1 MFKNKQKH
9 FLISVLLM
17 ILFLAASGTAFSADL
32 NETSEVPEV
41 SVCKDNLENSQN
53 DVVGSSEITLNG
65 GKFSDIQKAI
75 DNVGDGGTIHLN
87 GYYSAQN
94 NDSVIYVNKNI
105 RIAGGLDTVLDG
117 KNISCIFSIQKTGS
131 NCQIS
136 NLKFVNGMDV
146 HGGAMIILGKNVVVE
161 NSVFENN
168 YANHSGGAIY
178 VLSIFN
184 DSGRYPEEGENL
196 IIKNCNFTNNFAQV
210 AAGAIGVYGNNT
222 QVIGC
227 NFVSNKVKPA
237 TNHKSYGGAIQIGRD
252 EYNLCSYV
260 VNCNFMGNEAIA
272 HDLNNSHGG
281 AGCVR
286 AGITYQNCKFIN
298 NSADQGGALTYHA
311 SGIIE
316 DCVFINNSAKLYGGA
331 LSTGYMDMDMDL
343 KVINC
348 NFEQNNA
355 PYGGAVQLKGKNI
368 EIQNSVF
375 NKNTAAVNG
384 GAINIVA
391 KTVAIGDTEF
401 NKNTAHVNGG
411 AIYINGNK
419 TVIEDSSF
427 MANEAI
433 PDVEKLDDGLG
444 GAIYIN
450 SSSATINK
458 NIFNNN
464 VARNGS
470 AIYYDKSGL
479 NCIISDNAMAENQA
493 WVYALPVYA
502 KSIYYGEDC
511 EVSATLFGGN
521 NIAKYNDLF
530 VSNAIYNNAKQDKIK
545 VNGETPILGAVD
557 NGKLYQDS
565 REYNMDILLT
575 VTHEDGSVAFNKTL
589 KSDFKG
595 QVSNILKNL
604 KPGRY
609 KISATHFEDT
619 YYKYIANVTYF
630 SVFPKADLQLNKSSN
645 LIDANYGD
653 IVIWTLKITNNGPN
667 VGTGIRLKD
676 LISDGLI
683 ILSCDDEN
691 YDKKT
696 GILNIDSLNIGESKI
711 INIKTLVNKTGTF
724 INEASVSGN
733 EYDWD
738 LKNNNDSAGINV
750 NPSADLAVEIL
761 VNDTNP
767 KFNSLVKWTL
777 RVNNNGPDE
786 ATGVVVVCDLL
797 SKDLI
802 YLSSTGNYDVKSGLW
817 NIGTLEMGKSVSIDI
832 VTLVNKTGKI
842 TNDANVSGREYDWN
856 LSNNYDNK
864 SIDVDVCA
872 DLAIEKLVND
882 TAPKFNSLVEWTL
895 RVTNNG
901 PDTATGVVVCDIL
914 PEGLISID
922 KSFNGTWN
930 VGKLLNN
937 QTKELTIIC
946 LVNKTGKL
954 VNIADIAGNEYD
966 CNLTNNIINK
976 SIEVASSADL
986 FVKKY
991 VNNTAP
997 DFGEIIKWSV
1007 VVSNNGPDI
1016 ATNVQVNDLLDDGL
1030 IFVKSSSTKGSYDA
1044 KSGIWAVDSL
1054 APETDETLNIYCKVN
1069 KIGKILNFVSVNS
1082 TQYDWNESNNH
1093 DNESVNAVK
1102 IADLSVIKLINNSNP
1117 NYNDLIKWT
1126 IIVSNNGPNMA
1137 TGVIVN
1143 DLLPKSVEYI
1153 SSYLSKGFYNPVNGI
1168 WDVGNLNA
1176 GEKLQLNIV
1185 SKIVKTGDITNVVNV
1200 KGNEKDSNLTNNHF
1214 EKSVHVKAA
1223 ADLSIEKSVSKQEV
1237 NINDLIEY
1245 VIEIINNG
1253 PDSAENI
1260 KVSELLNPNLKVI
1273 SFESTKGN
1281 FNNTNN
1287 VLTIDSLVDG
1297 EKVRLT
1303 INAAANVC
1311 GNFENKVAV
1320 SSDTFDYDKSNN
1332 HDGASVFVSEN
1343 TTEKIENPV
1352 NDTYLLVLAKNS
1364 LQKSMISKLEN
1375 LTHLQSLTS
1384 IELPKTGLPIVLLLL
1399 VSMISIGFL
1408 PIKISKK
1415 R

>member
-375 NKNTAAVNG
+375 NKNTATVNG

-391 KTVAIGDTEF
+391 KTVAIGGTEF

-433 PDVEKLDDGLG
+433 PDVKKLDDGLG

-493 WVYALPVYA
+493 WVYALPIYA

-609 KISATHFEDT
+609 RISATHFEDT

-645 LIDANYGD
+645 LINANYGD

-676 LISDGLI
+676 LIPDGLI

-691 YDKKT
+691 YNKKT
-696 GILNIDSLNIGESKI
+696 GILNIDSLNMGESKI

-777 RVNNNGPDE
+777 RVTNNGPDE
-786 ATGVVVVCDLL
+786 ATGVVVCDLL

-817 NIGTLEMGKSVSIDI
+817 NIETLESGKSVSIDI

-842 TNDANVSGREYDWN
+842 ANDDSVSGNEYDWN

-864 SIDVDVCA
+864 SIAVDVCA
-872 DLAIEKLVND
+872 DLAIKKLVND
-882 TAPKFNSLVEWTL
+882 TNPKFNSLVEWTL

-930 VGKLLNN
+930 VGKLFNN

-966 CNLTNNIINK
+966 CNLTNNIVNK
-976 SIEVASSADL
+976 SIEVAQSADL

-991 VNNTAP
+991 VNNTSP

-1030 IFVKSSSTKGSYDA
+1030 IFVKSSSTKGNYDV
-1044 KSGIWAVDSL
+1044 KSGIWTIDSL

-1093 DNESVNAVK
+1093 DNESVDAVK

-1126 IIVSNNGPNMA
+1126 IIVSNNGLNMA

-1214 EKSVHVKAA
+1214 EKSVHVKPA

-1311 GNFENKVAV
+1311 GKFENKVAV

-1332 HDGASVFVSEN
+1332 QDGTSVFVSEN

-1375 LTHLQSLTS
+1375 LTHPQSLTS

>member
-1 MFKNKQKH
+1 MFKNKQKY

-17 ILFLAASGTAFSADL
+17 ILFLAALGTAFSADL
-32 NETSEVPEV
+32 NETSEVLEV

-53 DVVGSSEITLNG
+53 DIVGSSEITLNG

-75 DNVGDGGTIHLN
+75 DDIDNGGTIHLN

-94 NDSVIYVNKNI
+94 KDSHVYVNKNI
-105 RIAGGLDTVLDG
+105 NIVGGSDTVLDG

-136 NLKFVNGMDV
+136 NLKFVNGMSG
-146 HGGAMIILGKNVVVE
+146 HGGAMIVLGKNVVIKD
-161 NSVFENN
+161 SVFENN
-168 YANHSGGAIY
+168 YADYAGAAIY
-178 VLSIFN
+178 VCSIFN
-184 DSGRYPEEGENL
+184 DSGKYPEEGENL

-222 QVIGC
+222 KVIGC
-227 NFVSNKVKPA
+227 NFVSNKVKP
-237 TNHKSYGGAIQIGRD
+237 TSNHEAYGGAIQIGRD

-260 VNCNFMGNEAIA
+260 VNCSFINNGAIGRN
-272 HDLNNSHGG
+272 LNNSHGG

-286 AGITYQNCKFIN
+286 AGIIYQNCKFIN
-298 NSADQGGALTYHA
+298 NSAGQGGALTYHA
-311 SGIIE
+311 SGSIE

-331 LSTGYMDMDMDL
+331 LSTGYIDGDMEL
-343 KVINC
+343 IVVNC

-368 EIQNSVF
+368 EIHKSIF
-375 NKNTAAVNG
+375 NKNIAAING
-384 GAINIVA
+384 GAINIIA
-391 KTVAIGDTEF
+391 KTVTVDDVEF
-401 NKNTAHVNGG
+401 NKNIANVNGG
-411 AIYINGNK
+411 AIYINGDK
-419 TVIEDSSF
+419 TTIVDSSF
-427 MANEAI
+427 IANEAI
-433 PDVEKLDDGLG
+433 PDAKKLDDGLG

-479 NCIISDNAMAENQA
+479 NCIISGNAMAENQA
-493 WVYALPVYA
+493 WVYALPIYA

-645 LIDANYGD
+645 LINANYGD

-676 LISDGLI
+676 LIPDGLI

-691 YDKKT
+691 YNKKT
-696 GILNIDSLNIGESKI
+696 GILNIDSLNMGESKI

-777 RVNNNGPDE
+777 RVTNNGPDE
-786 ATGVVVVCDLL
+786 ATGVVVCDLL

-817 NIGTLEMGKSVSIDI
+817 NIETLESGKSVSIDI

-842 TNDANVSGREYDWN
+842 ANDASVSGKEYDWN

-864 SIDVDVCA
+864 SIAVDVCA
-872 DLAIEKLVND
+872 DLAIKKLVND
-882 TAPKFNSLVEWTL
+882 TNPKFNSLVEWTL

-930 VGKLLNN
+930 VGKLINN

-966 CNLTNNIINK
+966 CNLTNNIVNK
-976 SIEVASSADL
+976 SIEVAQSADL

-991 VNNTAP
+991 VNNTSP

-1016 ATNVQVNDLLDDGL
+1016 ATTVQVNDLLDDGL
-1030 IFVKSSSTKGSYDA
+1030 IFVKSSSTKGNYDV
-1044 KSGIWAVDSL
+1044 KSGIWTIDSL

-1069 KIGKILNFVSVNS
+1069 KIGKILNFGSVNS

-1214 EKSVHVKAA
+1214 EKSVHVKPA

-1245 VIEIINNG
+1245 VIEITNNG

-1287 VLTIDSLVDG
+1287 VLTIDSLAYG

-1303 INAAANVC
+1303 INAAANAC
-1311 GNFENKVAV
+1311 GKFENKVAV

-1332 HDGASVFVSEN
+1332 KDGTSVFVSEN

-1364 LQKSMISKLEN
+1364 LQKSMVSKLEN
-1375 LTHLQSLTS
+1375 LTHPQSLTT

>member
-32 NETSEVPEV
+32 NETSEVLEV

-391 KTVAIGDTEF
+391 KTVAIGGTEF

-433 PDVEKLDDGLG
+433 PDVKKLDDGLG

-493 WVYALPVYA
+493 WVYALPIYA

-645 LIDANYGD
+645 LINANYGD

-676 LISDGLI
+676 LIPDGLI

-691 YDKKT
+691 YNKKT
-696 GILNIDSLNIGESKI
+696 GILNIDSLNMGESKI

-750 NPSADLAVEIL
+750 NPSADLAVKIL

-777 RVNNNGPDE
+777 RVTNNGPDE
-786 ATGVVVVCDLL
+786 ATGVVVCDLL

-817 NIGTLEMGKSVSIDI
+817 NIETLESGKSVSIDI

-842 TNDANVSGREYDWN
+842 ANDASVSGKEYDWN

-864 SIDVDVCA
+864 SIAVDVCA
-872 DLAIEKLVND
+872 DLAIKKLVND
-882 TAPKFNSLVEWTL
+882 TNPKFNSLVEWTL

-930 VGKLLNN
+930 VGKLFNN

-966 CNLTNNIINK
+966 CNLTNNIVNK
-976 SIEVASSADL
+976 SIEVAQSADL

-991 VNNTAP
+991 VNNTSP

-1030 IFVKSSSTKGSYDA
+1030 IFVKSSSTKGNYDV
-1044 KSGIWAVDSL
+1044 KSGIWTIDSL

-1214 EKSVHVKAA
+1214 EKSVHVKPA

-1245 VIEIINNG
+1245 VIEITNNG

-1303 INAAANVC
+1303 INAAANVW
-1311 GNFENKVAV
+1311 GKFENKVAV

-1332 HDGASVFVSEN
+1332 QDGTSVFVSEN

-1364 LQKSMISKLEN
+1364 LQKSMVSKLEN
-1375 LTHLQSLTS
+1375 LTHPQSLTS

>member
-260 VNCNFMGNEAIA
+260 VNCNFIGNEAIA

-433 PDVEKLDDGLG
+433 PDVKKLDDGLG

-502 KSIYYGEDC
+502 KNIYYGEDC

-575 VTHEDGSVAFNKTL
+575 VTHEDGSVVFNKTL

-676 LISDGLI
+676 LIPDGLI

-777 RVNNNGPDE
+777 RVTNNGPDE
-786 ATGVVVVCDLL
+786 ATGVVVCDLL

-1044 KSGIWAVDSL
+1044 KSGIWTIDSL

-1069 KIGKILNFVSVNS
+1069 KIGKILNFVNVNS

-1214 EKSVHVKAA
+1214 EKSVHVKPA

-1245 VIEIINNG
+1245 VIEITNNG

-1287 VLTIDSLVDG
+1287 VLNIDSLVDG
-1297 EKVRLT
+1297 EKIRLT

-1375 LTHLQSLTS
+1375 LTHPQSLTS

>member
-375 NKNTAAVNG
+375 NKNTATVNG

-391 KTVAIGDTEF
+391 KTVAIGGTEF

-433 PDVEKLDDGLG
+433 PDVKKLDDGLG

-493 WVYALPVYA
+493 WVYALPIYA

-645 LIDANYGD
+645 LINANYGD

-676 LISDGLI
+676 LIPDGLI

-691 YDKKT
+691 YNKKT
-696 GILNIDSLNIGESKI
+696 GILNIDSLNMGESKI

-750 NPSADLAVEIL
+750 NPSADLAVKIL

-777 RVNNNGPDE
+777 RVTNNGPDE
-786 ATGVVVVCDLL
+786 ATGVVVCDLL

-817 NIGTLEMGKSVSIDI
+817 NIETLESGKSVSIDI

-842 TNDANVSGREYDWN
+842 ANDASVSGKEYDWN

-864 SIDVDVCA
+864 SIAVDVCA
-872 DLAIEKLVND
+872 DLAIKKLVND
-882 TAPKFNSLVEWTL
+882 TNPKFNSLVEWTL

-966 CNLTNNIINK
+966 CNLTNNIVNK
-976 SIEVASSADL
+976 SIEVAQSADL

-991 VNNTAP
+991 VNNTSP

-1030 IFVKSSSTKGSYDA
+1030 IFVKSSSTKGNYDV
-1044 KSGIWAVDSL
+1044 KSGIWTIDSL

-1126 IIVSNNGPNMA
+1126 IIVSNKGPNMA

-1214 EKSVHVKAA
+1214 EKSVYVKPA

-1245 VIEIINNG
+1245 VIEITNNG

-1287 VLTIDSLVDG
+1287 VLTIDSLAYG

-1303 INAAANVC
+1303 INAAANVW
-1311 GNFENKVAV
+1311 GKFENKVAV

-1332 HDGASVFVSEN
+1332 QDGTSVFVSEN

-1364 LQKSMISKLEN
+1364 LQKSMVSKLEN
-1375 LTHLQSLTS
+1375 LTHPQSLTT

>member
-375 NKNTAAVNG
+375 NKNTATVNG

-391 KTVAIGDTEF
+391 KTVAIGGTEF

-433 PDVEKLDDGLG
+433 PDVKKLDDGLG

-493 WVYALPVYA
+493 WVYALPIYA

-521 NIAKYNDLF
+521 NIAKYDDLF

-609 KISATHFEDT
+609 RISATHFEDT

-645 LIDANYGD
+645 LINANYGD

-676 LISDGLI
+676 LIPDGLI

-691 YDKKT
+691 YNKKT
-696 GILNIDSLNIGESKI
+696 GILNIDSLNMGESKI

-777 RVNNNGPDE
+777 RVTNNGPDE
-786 ATGVVVVCDLL
+786 ATGVVVCDLL

-817 NIGTLEMGKSVSIDI
+817 NIGTLERGKSVSIDI

-842 TNDANVSGREYDWN
+842 ANDASVSGKEYDWN

-864 SIDVDVCA
+864 SIAVDVCA
-872 DLAIEKLVND
+872 DLAIKKLVND
-882 TAPKFNSLVEWTL
+882 TNPKFNSLVEWTL

-930 VGKLLNN
+930 VGKLFNN

-966 CNLTNNIINK
+966 CNLTNNIVNK
-976 SIEVASSADL
+976 SIEVAQSADL

-991 VNNTAP
+991 VNNTSP

-1030 IFVKSSSTKGSYDA
+1030 IFVKSSSTKGNYDV
-1044 KSGIWAVDSL
+1044 KSGIWTIDSL

-1093 DNESVNAVK
+1093 DNESVDAVK

-1214 EKSVHVKAA
+1214 EKSVHVKPA

-1245 VIEIINNG
+1245 VIEITNNG

-1287 VLTIDSLVDG
+1287 VLTIDSLVNG

-1311 GNFENKVAV
+1311 GKFENKVAV

-1332 HDGASVFVSEN
+1332 QDGTSVFVSEN

-1375 LTHLQSLTS
+1375 LTHPQSLTS

>member
-17 ILFLAASGTAFSADL
+17 ILFLAALGTAFSADL
-32 NETSEVPEV
+32 NETSKVPEV

-53 DVVGSSEITLNG
+53 DIVGSSEITLNG

-75 DNVGDGGTIHLN
+75 DDIDNGGTIHLN

-94 NDSVIYVNKNI
+94 KDSHVYVNKNI
-105 RIAGGLDTVLDG
+105 NIVGGSDTVLDG

-136 NLKFVNGMDV
+136 NLKFVNGMSG
-146 HGGAMIILGKNVVVE
+146 HGGAMIVLGKNVVIKD
-161 NSVFENN
+161 SVFENN
-168 YANHSGGAIY
+168 YADYAGAAIY
-178 VLSIFN
+178 VCSIFN
-184 DSGRYPEEGENL
+184 DSGKYPEEGENL

-222 QVIGC
+222 KVIGC
-227 NFVSNKVKPA
+227 NFVSNKVKP
-237 TNHKSYGGAIQIGRD
+237 TSNHEAYGGAIQIGRD

-260 VNCNFMGNEAIA
+260 VNCSFINNGAIGRN
-272 HDLNNSHGG
+272 LNNSHGG

-286 AGITYQNCKFIN
+286 AGIIYQNCKFIN
-298 NSADQGGALTYHA
+298 NSAGQGGALTYHA
-311 SGIIE
+311 SGSIE

-331 LSTGYMDMDMDL
+331 LSTGYIDGDMEL
-343 KVINC
+343 IVVNC

-368 EIQNSVF
+368 EIHKSIF
-375 NKNTAAVNG
+375 NKNIAAING
-384 GAINIVA
+384 GAINIIA
-391 KTVAIGDTEF
+391 KTVTVDDVEF
-401 NKNTAHVNGG
+401 NKNIANVNGG
-411 AIYINGNK
+411 AIYINGDK
-419 TVIEDSSF
+419 TTIVDSSF
-427 MANEAI
+427 IANEAI
-433 PDVEKLDDGLG
+433 PDAKKLDDGLG
-444 GAIYIN
+444 GAIYVN

-493 WVYALPVYA
+493 WVYALPIYA

-575 VTHEDGSVAFNKTL
+575 VTHEEGSVAFNKTL

-595 QVSNILKNL
+595 YVSNILKNL

-609 KISATHFEDT
+609 KVSATHFEDT
-619 YYKYIANVTYF
+619 YYKYITNVTYF
-630 SVFPKADLQLNKSSN
+630 SVYPKADLQLNKSSN
-645 LIDANYGD
+645 GIDVNYGD
-653 IVIWTLKITNNGPN
+653 VVIWTLKITNNGPN
-667 VGTGIRLKD
+667 IGTGIRLKD
-676 LISDGLI
+676 LISEGLI

-777 RVNNNGPDE
+777 RVTNNGPDE
-786 ATGVVVVCDLL
+786 ATGVVVCDLL

-802 YLSSTGNYDVKSGLW
+802 YLSSTGNYDVKSELW
-817 NIGTLEMGKSVSIDI
+817 NIGTLERGKSVSIDI

-842 TNDANVSGREYDWN
+842 TNDASVSGREYDWN
-856 LSNNYDNK
+856 LTNNYDNQ
-864 SIDVDVCA
+864 SIDVEVCA

-882 TAPKFNSLVEWTL
+882 TNPKFNSLVEWTL

-922 KSFNGTWN
+922 KSFNGRWN
-930 VGKLLNN
+930 VGKLINN

-966 CNLTNNIINK
+966 CNLTNNIVNK
-976 SIEVASSADL
+976 SIEVAQSADL

-1030 IFVKSSSTKGSYDA
+1030 IFVKSSSTKGNYDV
-1044 KSGIWAVDSL
+1044 KSGIWTIDSL

-1082 TQYDWNESNNH
+1082 TQYDWNESNNY
-1093 DNESVNAVK
+1093 DNKSVDAVK

-1117 NYNDLIKWT
+1117 NYDDLIKWT

-1214 EKSVHVKAA
+1214 EKSVHVKPA

-1245 VIEIINNG
+1245 VIEITNNG

-1287 VLTIDSLVDG
+1287 VLTIDSLAYG

-1303 INAAANVC
+1303 INAAANVW
-1311 GNFENKVAV
+1311 GKFENKVAV

-1332 HDGASVFVSEN
+1332 QDGTSVFVSEN

-1375 LTHLQSLTS
+1375 LTHPQSLTS

>member
-1 MFKNKQKH
+1 MFKNKQKY

-17 ILFLAASGTAFSADL
+17 ILFLAALGTAFSADL

-53 DVVGSSEITLNG
+53 DIVGSSEITLNG

-75 DNVGDGGTIHLN
+75 DDIDNGGTIHLN

-94 NDSVIYVNKNI
+94 KDSHVYVNKNI
-105 RIAGGLDTVLDG
+105 NIVGGSDTVLDG

-136 NLKFVNGMDV
+136 NLKFVNGMSG
-146 HGGAMIILGKNVVVE
+146 HGGAMIVLGKNVVIKD
-161 NSVFENN
+161 SVFENN
-168 YANHSGGAIY
+168 YADYAGAAIY
-178 VLSIFN
+178 VCSIFN
-184 DSGRYPEEGENL
+184 DSGKYPEEGENL

-222 QVIGC
+222 KVIGC
-227 NFVSNKVKPA
+227 NFVSNKVKP
-237 TNHKSYGGAIQIGRD
+237 TSNHEAYGGAIQIGRD

-260 VNCNFMGNEAIA
+260 VNCSFINNGAIGRN
-272 HDLNNSHGG
+272 LNNSHGG

-286 AGITYQNCKFIN
+286 AGIIYQNCKFIN
-298 NSADQGGALTYHA
+298 NSAGQGGALTYHA
-311 SGIIE
+311 SGSIE

-331 LSTGYMDMDMDL
+331 LSTGYIDGDMEL
-343 KVINC
+343 IVVNC

-368 EIQNSVF
+368 EIHKSIF
-375 NKNTAAVNG
+375 NKNIAAING
-384 GAINIVA
+384 GAINIIA
-391 KTVAIGDTEF
+391 KTVTVDDVEF
-401 NKNTAHVNGG
+401 NKNIANVNGG
-411 AIYINGNK
+411 AIYINGDK
-419 TVIEDSSF
+419 TTIVDSSF
-427 MANEAI
+427 IANEAI
-433 PDVEKLDDGLG
+433 PDAKKLDDGLG
-444 GAIYIN
+444 GAIYVN

-464 VARNGS
+464 IARNGS

-479 NCIISDNAMAENQA
+479 NCVISDNAMAENQA
-493 WVYALPVYA
+493 WVYALPICA
-502 KSIYYGEDC
+502 KNIYYGDDC
-511 EVSATLFGGN
+511 EVSATIFGGN

-609 KISATHFEDT
+609 KVSATHFEDT

-645 LIDANYGD
+645 LINANYGD

-676 LISDGLI
+676 LIPDGLI

-691 YDKKT
+691 YNKKT
-696 GILNIDSLNIGESKI
+696 GILNIDSLNMGESKI

-738 LKNNNDSAGINV
+738 LKNNNDSASLNV

-777 RVNNNGPDE
+777 RVTNNGPDE
-786 ATGVVVVCDLL
+786 ATGVVVCDLL

-817 NIGTLEMGKSVSIDI
+817 NIETLESGKSVSIDI

-842 TNDANVSGREYDWN
+842 ANDASVSGKEYDWN

-864 SIDVDVCA
+864 SIAVDVCA
-872 DLAIEKLVND
+872 DLAIKKLVND
-882 TAPKFNSLVEWTL
+882 TNPKFNSLVEWTL

-966 CNLTNNIINK
+966 CNLTNNIVNK
-976 SIEVASSADL
+976 SIEVAQSADL

-991 VNNTAP
+991 VNNTSP

-1016 ATNVQVNDLLDDGL
+1016 ATTVQVNDLLDDGL
-1030 IFVKSSSTKGSYDA
+1030 IFVKSSSTKGNYDV
-1044 KSGIWAVDSL
+1044 KSGIWTIDSL

-1093 DNESVNAVK
+1093 DNESVDAVK

-1153 SSYLSKGFYNPVNGI
+1153 PSYLSKGFYNPVNGI
-1168 WDVGNLNA
+1168 WDVGNLNV

-1214 EKSVHVKAA
+1214 EKSVHVKPA

-1245 VIEIINNG
+1245 VIEITNNG

-1287 VLTIDSLVDG
+1287 VLTIDSLVNG

-1303 INAAANVC
+1303 INAAANAC
-1311 GNFENKVAV
+1311 GKFENKVAV

-1332 HDGASVFVSEN
+1332 QDGTSVFVSEN

-1364 LQKSMISKLEN
+1364 LQKSMVSKLEN
-1375 LTHLQSLTS
+1375 LTHPQSLTS

>member
-1 MFKNKQKH
+1 MFKNKQKY

-53 DVVGSSEITLNG
+53 NVVGSSEITLNG

-75 DNVGDGGTIHLN
+75 DNVGDGGTIYLN

-260 VNCNFMGNEAIA
+260 VNCNFIGNEAIA

-433 PDVEKLDDGLG
+433 PDVKKLDDGLG

-575 VTHEDGSVAFNKTL
+575 VTHEDGSVVFNKTL

-630 SVFPKADLQLNKSSN
+630 SVFPKADLQLNKSSS

-653 IVIWTLKITNNGPN
+653 IVIWTLKIINNGPN

-676 LISDGLI
+676 LIPDGLI

-696 GILNIDSLNIGESKI
+696 GILNIDSLNIAESKI

-777 RVNNNGPDE
+777 RVTNNGPDE
-786 ATGVVVVCDLL
+786 ATGVVVCDLL

-817 NIGTLEMGKSVSIDI
+817 NIGTLEVGKSVSIYI

-882 TAPKFNSLVEWTL
+882 TVPKFNSLVEWTL

-901 PDTATGVVVCDIL
+901 PDIATGVVVCDIL

-966 CNLTNNIINK
+966 CNLTNNIVNK
-976 SIEVASSADL
+976 SIEVAPSADL

-1016 ATNVQVNDLLDDGL
+1016 ATNVRVNDLLDDGL

-1044 KSGIWAVDSL
+1044 KSGIWTIDSL

-1093 DNESVNAVK
+1093 DNESVDTVK

-1176 GEKLQLNIV
+1176 GEELQLNIV
-1185 SKIVKTGDITNVVNV
+1185 SKIVKTGGITNVVNV

-1214 EKSVHVKAA
+1214 EKSVYVKAA

-1237 NINDLIEY
+1237 NINDLIGY
-1245 VIEIINNG
+1245 VIEITNNG

-1303 INAAANVC
+1303 INAAANIC

-1343 TTEKIENPV
+1343 TIEKIENPV

-1364 LQKSMISKLEN
+1364 LQKSMISKLGN
-1375 LTHLQSLTS
+1375 LTHPQSLTS

>member
-1 MFKNKQKH
+1 MFKNKQKY

-53 DVVGSSEITLNG
+53 DIVGSSEITLNG

-75 DNVGDGGTIHLN
+75 DNVVDGGTIHLN

-260 VNCNFMGNEAIA
+260 VNCNFIGNEAIA

-391 KTVAIGDTEF
+391 KTVAIGGTEF

-433 PDVEKLDDGLG
+433 PDVKKLDDGLG

-493 WVYALPVYA
+493 WVYALPIYA

-676 LISDGLI
+676 LIPDGLI

-777 RVNNNGPDE
+777 RVTNNGPDE
-786 ATGVVVVCDLL
+786 ATGVVVCDLL

-1016 ATNVQVNDLLDDGL
+1016 ATNVRVNDLLDDGL

-1044 KSGIWAVDSL
+1044 KSGIWTIDSL

-1214 EKSVHVKAA
+1214 EKSVHVKPA

-1245 VIEIINNG
+1245 VIEITNNG

-1287 VLTIDSLVDG
+1287 VLTIDSLAYG

-1303 INAAANVC
+1303 INAAANVW
-1311 GNFENKVAV
+1311 GKFENKVAV

-1332 HDGASVFVSEN
+1332 QDGTSVFVSEN

-1352 NDTYLLVLAKNS
+1352 NDTYLLVLTKNS

-1375 LTHLQSLTS
+1375 LTHPQSLTS

>member
-1 MFKNKQKH
+1 MFKNKQKY

-53 DVVGSSEITLNG
+53 DIVGSSEITLNG

-75 DNVGDGGTIHLN
+75 DDIDNGGTIHLN

-94 NDSVIYVNKNI
+94 KDSHVYVNKNI
-105 RIAGGLDTVLDG
+105 NIVGGSDTVLDG

-136 NLKFVNGMDV
+136 NLKFVNGMSG
-146 HGGAMIILGKNVVVE
+146 HGGAMIVLGKNVVIKD
-161 NSVFENN
+161 SVFENN
-168 YANHSGGAIY
+168 YADYAGAAIY
-178 VLSIFN
+178 VCSIFN
-184 DSGRYPEEGENL
+184 DSGKYPEEGENL

-222 QVIGC
+222 KVIGC
-227 NFVSNKVKPA
+227 NFVSNKVKP
-237 TNHKSYGGAIQIGRD
+237 TSNHEAYGGAIQIGRD

-260 VNCNFMGNEAIA
+260 VNCSFINNGAIGRN
-272 HDLNNSHGG
+272 LNNSHGG

-286 AGITYQNCKFIN
+286 AGIIYQNCKFIN
-298 NSADQGGALTYHA
+298 NSAGQGGALTYHA
-311 SGIIE
+311 SGSIE

-331 LSTGYMDMDMDL
+331 LSTGYIDGDMEL
-343 KVINC
+343 IVVNC

-368 EIQNSVF
+368 EIHKSIF
-375 NKNTAAVNG
+375 NKNIAAING
-384 GAINIVA
+384 GAINIIA
-391 KTVAIGDTEF
+391 KTVTVDDVEF
-401 NKNTAHVNGG
+401 NKNIANVNGG
-411 AIYINGNK
+411 AIYINGDK
-419 TVIEDSSF
+419 TTIVDSSF
-427 MANEAI
+427 IANEAI
-433 PDVEKLDDGLG
+433 PDAKKLDDGLG

-479 NCIISDNAMAENQA
+479 NCIISGNAMAENQA
-493 WVYALPVYA
+493 WVYALPIYA

-595 QVSNILKNL
+595 YVSNILKNL

-609 KISATHFEDT
+609 KVSATHFEDT
-619 YYKYIANVTYF
+619 YYKYITNVTYF

-645 LIDANYGD
+645 GIDVNYGD
-653 IVIWTLKITNNGPN
+653 VVIWTLKITNNGPN
-667 VGTGIRLKD
+667 IGTGIRLKD
-676 LISDGLI
+676 LISEGLI

-777 RVNNNGPDE
+777 RVTNNGPDE
-786 ATGVVVVCDLL
+786 ATGVVVCDLL

-817 NIGTLEMGKSVSIDI
+817 NIETLESGKSVSIDI

-842 TNDANVSGREYDWN
+842 ANDASVSGKEYDWN

-864 SIDVDVCA
+864 FIAVDVCA
-872 DLAIEKLVND
+872 DLAIKKLVND
-882 TAPKFNSLVEWTL
+882 TNPKFNSLVEWTL

-966 CNLTNNIINK
+966 CNLTNNIVNK
-976 SIEVASSADL
+976 SIEVAQSADL

-1030 IFVKSSSTKGSYDA
+1030 IFVKSSSTKGNYDV
-1044 KSGIWAVDSL
+1044 KSGIWTIDSL

-1082 TQYDWNESNNH
+1082 TQYDWNESNNY
-1093 DNESVNAVK
+1093 DNKSVDAVK

-1214 EKSVHVKAA
+1214 EKSVHVKPA

-1245 VIEIINNG
+1245 VIEITNNG

-1287 VLTIDSLVDG
+1287 VLTIDSLAYG

-1303 INAAANVC
+1303 INAAANAC
-1311 GNFENKVAV
+1311 GKFENKVAV

-1332 HDGASVFVSEN
+1332 QDGTSVFVSEN

-1364 LQKSMISKLEN
+1364 LQKSMVSKLEN
-1375 LTHLQSLTS
+1375 LTHPQSLTT

>member
-391 KTVAIGDTEF
+391 KTVAIGGTEF

-433 PDVEKLDDGLG
+433 PDVKKLDDGLG

-493 WVYALPVYA
+493 WVYALPIYA

-645 LIDANYGD
+645 LINANYGD

-676 LISDGLI
+676 LIPDGLI

-691 YDKKT
+691 YNKKT
-696 GILNIDSLNIGESKI
+696 GILNIDSLNMGESKI

-777 RVNNNGPDE
+777 RVTNNGPDE
-786 ATGVVVVCDLL
+786 ATGVVVCDLL

-802 YLSSTGNYDVKSGLW
+802 YLSSTGNYDVKSRLW
-817 NIGTLEMGKSVSIDI
+817 NIETLESGKSVSIDI

-842 TNDANVSGREYDWN
+842 ANDASVSGKEYDWN

-864 SIDVDVCA
+864 SIAVDVCA
-872 DLAIEKLVND
+872 DLAIKKLGND
-882 TAPKFNSLVEWTL
+882 TNPKFNSLVEWTL

-966 CNLTNNIINK
+966 CNLTNNIVNK
-976 SIEVASSADL
+976 SIEVAQSADL

-991 VNNTAP
+991 VNNTSP

-1030 IFVKSSSTKGSYDA
+1030 IFVKSSSTKGNYDV
-1044 KSGIWAVDSL
+1044 KSGIWTIDSL

-1214 EKSVHVKAA
+1214 KKSVHVKPA

-1245 VIEIINNG
+1245 VIEITNNG

-1287 VLTIDSLVDG
+1287 VLTIDSLVNG

-1303 INAAANVC
+1303 INAAANAC
-1311 GNFENKVAV
+1311 GKFENKVAV

-1332 HDGASVFVSEN
+1332 QDGTSVFVSEN

-1375 LTHLQSLTS
+1375 LTHPQSLTS

>member
-32 NETSEVPEV
+32 NETSEVSEV

-433 PDVEKLDDGLG
+433 PDVKKLDDGLG

-493 WVYALPVYA
+493 WVYALPIYA

-511 EVSATLFGGN
+511 EVSAILFGGN

-645 LIDANYGD
+645 LINANYGD

-676 LISDGLI
+676 LIPDGLI

-691 YDKKT
+691 YNKKT
-696 GILNIDSLNIGESKI
+696 GILNIDSLNMGESKI

-750 NPSADLAVEIL
+750 NPSADLAVKIL

-777 RVNNNGPDE
+777 RVTNNGPDE
-786 ATGVVVVCDLL
+786 ATGVVVCDLL

-817 NIGTLEMGKSVSIDI
+817 NIETLESGKSVSIDI

-842 TNDANVSGREYDWN
+842 ANDASVSGKEYDWN

-864 SIDVDVCA
+864 SIAVDVCA
-872 DLAIEKLVND
+872 DLAIKKLVND
-882 TAPKFNSLVEWTL
+882 TNPKFNSLVEWTL

-930 VGKLLNN
+930 VGKLFNN

-966 CNLTNNIINK
+966 CNLTNNIVNK
-976 SIEVASSADL
+976 SIEVAQSADL

-1030 IFVKSSSTKGSYDA
+1030 IFVKSSSTKGNYDV
-1044 KSGIWAVDSL
+1044 KSGIWTIDSL

-1168 WDVGNLNA
+1168 WDVGNLNV

-1214 EKSVHVKAA
+1214 KKSVHVKPA

-1245 VIEIINNG
+1245 VIEITNNG

-1287 VLTIDSLVDG
+1287 VLTIDSLMNG

-1303 INAAANVC
+1303 INAAANVW
-1311 GNFENKVAV
+1311 GKFENKVAV

-1332 HDGASVFVSEN
+1332 QDGTSVFVSEN

-1364 LQKSMISKLEN
+1364 LQKSMVSKLEN
-1375 LTHLQSLTS
+1375 LTHSQSLTS

>member
-1 MFKNKQKH
+1 MFKNKQKY

-53 DVVGSSEITLNG
+53 DIVGSSEITLNG

-75 DNVGDGGTIHLN
+75 DDIDNGGTIHLN

-94 NDSVIYVNKNI
+94 KDSHVYVNKNI
-105 RIAGGLDTVLDG
+105 NIVGGSDTVLDG

-136 NLKFVNGMDV
+136 NLKFVNGMSG
-146 HGGAMIILGKNVVVE
+146 HGGAMIVLGKNVVIKD
-161 NSVFENN
+161 SVFENN
-168 YANHSGGAIY
+168 YADYAGAAIY
-178 VLSIFN
+178 VCSIFN
-184 DSGRYPEEGENL
+184 DSGKYPEEGENL

-222 QVIGC
+222 KVIGC
-227 NFVSNKVKPA
+227 NFVSNKVKP
-237 TNHKSYGGAIQIGRD
+237 TSNHEAYGGAIQIGRD

-260 VNCNFMGNEAIA
+260 VNCSFINNGAIGRN
-272 HDLNNSHGG
+272 LNNSHGG

-286 AGITYQNCKFIN
+286 AGIIYQNCKFIN
-298 NSADQGGALTYHA
+298 NFAGQGGALTYHA
-311 SGIIE
+311 SGSIE

-331 LSTGYMDMDMDL
+331 LSTGYIDGDMEL
-343 KVINC
+343 IVVNC

-368 EIQNSVF
+368 EIHKSIF
-375 NKNTAAVNG
+375 NKNIAAING
-384 GAINIVA
+384 GAINIIA
-391 KTVAIGDTEF
+391 KTVTVDDVEF
-401 NKNTAHVNGG
+401 NKNIANVNGG
-411 AIYINGNK
+411 AIYINGDK
-419 TVIEDSSF
+419 TTIVDSSF
-427 MANEAI
+427 IANEAI
-433 PDVEKLDDGLG
+433 PDAKKLDDGLG
-444 GAIYIN
+444 GAIYVN

-464 VARNGS
+464 IARNGS

-479 NCIISDNAMAENQA
+479 NCVISDNAMAENQA
-493 WVYALPVYA
+493 WVYALPICA
-502 KSIYYGEDC
+502 KNIYYGDDC
-511 EVSATLFGGN
+511 EVSATIFGGN

-609 KISATHFEDT
+609 KVSATHFEDT

-645 LIDANYGD
+645 GIDVNYGD

-667 VGTGIRLKD
+667 IGTGIRLKD
-676 LISDGLI
+676 LISEGLI

-733 EYDWD
+733 EYDWN
-738 LKNNNDSAGINV
+738 LKNNNDSASLNV
-750 NPSADLAVEIL
+750 NPSADLAIEMG
-761 VNDTNP
+761 VNDTTPN
-767 KFNSLVKWTL
+767 FNSLVKWTL
-777 RVNNNGPDE
+777 NVTNNGPDK
-786 ATGVVVVCDLL
+786 ATDVVVCDLL

-802 YLSSTGNYDVKSGLW
+802 YLSSTGNYDVKSELW
-817 NIGTLEMGKSVSIDI
+817 NIGTLERGKSVSIDI

-842 TNDANVSGREYDWN
+842 TNDASVSGREYDWN
-856 LSNNYDNK
+856 LTNNYDNQ
-864 SIDVDVCA
+864 SIDVEVCA

-882 TAPKFNSLVEWTL
+882 TNPKFNSLVEWTL

-922 KSFNGTWN
+922 KSFNGRWN
-930 VGKLLNN
+930 VGKLINN

-966 CNLTNNIINK
+966 CNLTNNIVNK
-976 SIEVASSADL
+976 SIEVAQSADL

-991 VNNTAP
+991 VNNTSP

-1030 IFVKSSSTKGSYDA
+1030 IFVKSSSTKGNYDV
-1044 KSGIWAVDSL
+1044 KSGIWTIDSL

-1069 KIGKILNFVSVNS
+1069 KIGKILNFGSVNS

-1137 TGVIVN
+1137 TGVIVD

-1214 EKSVHVKAA
+1214 EKSVHVKPA

-1245 VIEIINNG
+1245 VIEITNNG

-1287 VLTIDSLVDG
+1287 VLTIDSLAYG

-1303 INAAANVC
+1303 INAAANAC
-1311 GNFENKVAV
+1311 GKFENKVVV

-1332 HDGASVFVSEN
+1332 QDGTSVFVSEN
-1343 TTEKIENPV
+1343 TTEKIEDPV

-1364 LQKSMISKLEN
+1364 LQKSMVSKLEN
-1375 LTHLQSLTS
+1375 LTHPQSLTS

>member
-1 MFKNKQKH
+1 
-9 FLISVLLM
+9 M

-53 DVVGSSEITLNG
+53 DIVESSEITLNG

-75 DNVGDGGTIHLN
+75 DNVGDGGTIYLN

-260 VNCNFMGNEAIA
+260 VNCNFIGNEAIA

-433 PDVEKLDDGLG
+433 PDVKKLDDGLG

-493 WVYALPVYA
+493 WVYALPIYA

-575 VTHEDGSVAFNKTL
+575 VTHEDGSVVFNKTL

-676 LISDGLI
+676 LIPDGLI

-696 GILNIDSLNIGESKI
+696 GILNIDSLNMGESKI

-777 RVNNNGPDE
+777 RVTNNGPDE
-786 ATGVVVVCDLL
+786 ATGVVVCDLL

-966 CNLTNNIINK
+966 CNLTNNIVNK

-1016 ATNVQVNDLLDDGL
+1016 ATNVRVNDLLDDGL

-1044 KSGIWAVDSL
+1044 KSGIWTIDSL

-1093 DNESVNAVK
+1093 DNESVDTVK

-1214 EKSVHVKAA
+1214 EKSVHVKPA

>member
-260 VNCNFMGNEAIA
+260 VNCNFIGNEAIA

-433 PDVEKLDDGLG
+433 PDVKKLDDGLG

-575 VTHEDGSVAFNKTL
+575 VTHEDGYVVFNKTL

-609 KISATHFEDT
+609 KVSATHFEDT

-645 LIDANYGD
+645 GIDVNYGD

-667 VGTGIRLKD
+667 IGTGIRLKD
-676 LISDGLI
+676 LISEGLI

-777 RVNNNGPDE
+777 RVTNNGLDE
-786 ATGVVVVCDLL
+786 ATGVVVCDLL

-842 TNDANVSGREYDWN
+842 TNDANVSGMEYDWN

-864 SIDVDVCA
+864 FIDVDVCA

-966 CNLTNNIINK
+966 CNLTNNIVNK
-976 SIEVASSADL
+976 SIEVVSSADL

-1044 KSGIWAVDSL
+1044 KSGIWTIDSL

-1214 EKSVHVKAA
+1214 EKLVHVKPA

-1245 VIEIINNG
+1245 VIEITNNG

-1343 TTEKIENPV
+1343 TTEKIDNPV

-1375 LTHLQSLTS
+1375 LTHPQSLTS

-1399 VSMISIGFL
+1399 VSMVSIGFL

>member
-391 KTVAIGDTEF
+391 KTVAIGGTEF

-433 PDVEKLDDGLG
+433 PDVKKLDDGLG

-493 WVYALPVYA
+493 WVYALPIYA

-645 LIDANYGD
+645 LINANYGD

-676 LISDGLI
+676 LIPDGLI

-691 YDKKT
+691 YNKKT
-696 GILNIDSLNIGESKI
+696 GILNIDSLNMGESKI

-777 RVNNNGPDE
+777 RVTNNGPDE
-786 ATGVVVVCDLL
+786 ATGVVVCDLL

-817 NIGTLEMGKSVSIDI
+817 NIETLESGKSVSIDI

-842 TNDANVSGREYDWN
+842 ANDASVSGKEYDWN

-864 SIDVDVCA
+864 SIAVDVCA

-882 TAPKFNSLVEWTL
+882 TTPKFNSLVEWTL

-966 CNLTNNIINK
+966 CNLTNNIVNK

-991 VNNTAP
+991 VNNTSP

-1030 IFVKSSSTKGSYDA
+1030 IFVKSSSTKGNYDV
-1044 KSGIWAVDSL
+1044 KSGIWTIDSL

-1126 IIVSNNGPNMA
+1126 IIVSNKGPNMA

-1214 EKSVHVKAA
+1214 KKSVHVKPA

-1245 VIEIINNG
+1245 VIEITNNG

-1287 VLTIDSLVDG
+1287 VLTIDSLVNG

-1303 INAAANVC
+1303 INAAANVW
-1311 GNFENKVAV
+1311 GKFENKVAV

-1332 HDGASVFVSEN
+1332 QDGTSVFVSEN

-1364 LQKSMISKLEN
+1364 LQKSMVSKLEN
-1375 LTHLQSLTS
+1375 LTHPQSLTS

>member
-53 DVVGSSEITLNG
+53 DVVRSSEITLNG

-87 GYYSAQN
+87 GYYSTQN

-391 KTVAIGDTEF
+391 KTVAIGGTEF

-433 PDVEKLDDGLG
+433 PDVKKLDDGLG

-493 WVYALPVYA
+493 WVYALPIYA
-502 KSIYYGEDC
+502 KSIYYGEYC

-645 LIDANYGD
+645 LINANYGD

-676 LISDGLI
+676 LIPDGLI

-691 YDKKT
+691 YNKKT
-696 GILNIDSLNIGESKI
+696 GILNIDSLNMGESKI

-777 RVNNNGPDE
+777 RVTNNGPDE
-786 ATGVVVVCDLL
+786 ATGVVVCDLL

-817 NIGTLEMGKSVSIDI
+817 NIETLESGKSVSIDI

-842 TNDANVSGREYDWN
+842 ANDASVSGKEYDWN

-864 SIDVDVCA
+864 SIAVDVCA
-872 DLAIEKLVND
+872 DLAIKKLVND
-882 TAPKFNSLVEWTL
+882 TNPKFNSLVEWTL

-966 CNLTNNIINK
+966 CNLTNNIVNK
-976 SIEVASSADL
+976 SIEVAQSADL

-991 VNNTAP
+991 VNNTSP

-1030 IFVKSSSTKGSYDA
+1030 IFVKSSSTKGNYDV
-1044 KSGIWAVDSL
+1044 KSGIWTIDSL

-1126 IIVSNNGPNMA
+1126 IIVSNKGPNMA
-1137 TGVIVN
+1137 TGVTVN

-1214 EKSVHVKAA
+1214 EKSVHVKPA

-1245 VIEIINNG
+1245 VIEITNNG

-1260 KVSELLNPNLKVI
+1260 NVSELLNPNLKVI

-1287 VLTIDSLVDG
+1287 VLTIDSLVNG

-1303 INAAANVC
+1303 INAAANAC
-1311 GNFENKVAV
+1311 GKFENKVAV

-1332 HDGASVFVSEN
+1332 QDGTSVFVSEN

-1375 LTHLQSLTS
+1375 LTHPQSLTS

>member
-146 HGGAMIILGKNVVVE
+146 HGGSMIILGKNVVFE

-260 VNCNFMGNEAIA
+260 VNCNFIGNEAIA

-391 KTVAIGDTEF
+391 KTVAIGGTEF

-433 PDVEKLDDGLG
+433 PDVKKLDDGLG

-493 WVYALPVYA
+493 WVYALPIYA

-630 SVFPKADLQLNKSSN
+630 SVFSKADLQLNKSSN
-645 LIDANYGD
+645 LINANYGD

-676 LISDGLI
+676 LIPDGLI

-691 YDKKT
+691 YNKKT
-696 GILNIDSLNIGESKI
+696 GILNIDSLNMGESKI

-750 NPSADLAVEIL
+750 NPSADLAVKIL

-777 RVNNNGPDE
+777 RVTNNGPDE
-786 ATGVVVVCDLL
+786 ATGVVVCDLL

-817 NIGTLEMGKSVSIDI
+817 NIETLESGKSVSIDI

-842 TNDANVSGREYDWN
+842 ANDASVSGKEYDWN

-864 SIDVDVCA
+864 SIAVDVCA
-872 DLAIEKLVND
+872 DLAIKKLVND
-882 TAPKFNSLVEWTL
+882 TNPKFNSLVEWTL

-966 CNLTNNIINK
+966 CNLTNNIVNK
-976 SIEVASSADL
+976 SIEVAQSADL

-991 VNNTAP
+991 VNNTSP

-1030 IFVKSSSTKGSYDA
+1030 IFVKSSSTKGNYDV
-1044 KSGIWAVDSL
+1044 KSGIWTIDSL

-1126 IIVSNNGPNMA
+1126 IIVSNKGPNMA

-1214 EKSVHVKAA
+1214 EKSVHVKPA

-1245 VIEIINNG
+1245 VIEITNNG

-1287 VLTIDSLVDG
+1287 VLTIDSLVNG

-1303 INAAANVC
+1303 INAAANAC
-1311 GNFENKVAV
+1311 GKFENKVAV

-1332 HDGASVFVSEN
+1332 QDGTSVFVSEN

-1375 LTHLQSLTS
+1375 LTHPQSLTS

>member
-1 MFKNKQKH
+1 MFKNKQKY

-53 DVVGSSEITLNG
+53 NVVGSSEITLNG

-260 VNCNFMGNEAIA
+260 VNCNFIGNEAIA

-355 PYGGAVQLKGKNI
+355 PYGGAVHLKGKNI

-391 KTVAIGDTEF
+391 KTVAIGGTEF

-433 PDVEKLDDGLG
+433 PDVKKLDDGLG

-458 NIFNNN
+458 NIFNSN

-493 WVYALPVYA
+493 WVYALPIYA

-645 LIDANYGD
+645 LINANYGD

-676 LISDGLI
+676 LIPDGLI

-691 YDKKT
+691 YNKKT
-696 GILNIDSLNIGESKI
+696 GILNIDSLNMGESKI

-777 RVNNNGPDE
+777 RVTNNGPDE
-786 ATGVVVVCDLL
+786 ATGVVVCDLL

-817 NIGTLEMGKSVSIDI
+817 NIETLECGKSVSIDI

-842 TNDANVSGREYDWN
+842 ANDASVSGKEYDWN

-864 SIDVDVCA
+864 SIAVDVCA
-872 DLAIEKLVND
+872 DLAIKKLVND
-882 TAPKFNSLVEWTL
+882 TNPKFNSLVEWTL

-966 CNLTNNIINK
+966 CNLTNNIVNK

-1030 IFVKSSSTKGSYDA
+1030 IFVKSNSTKGNYDV
-1044 KSGIWAVDSL
+1044 KSGIWTIDSL

-1126 IIVSNNGPNMA
+1126 IIVSNKGPNMA

-1168 WDVGNLNA
+1168 WDVGNLNV

-1214 EKSVHVKAA
+1214 EKSVHVKPA

-1245 VIEIINNG
+1245 VIEITNNG

-1287 VLTIDSLVDG
+1287 VLTIDSLVNG

-1303 INAAANVC
+1303 INAAANAC
-1311 GNFENKVAV
+1311 GKFENKVAV

-1332 HDGASVFVSEN
+1332 QDGTSVFVSEN

-1375 LTHLQSLTS
+1375 LTHPQSLTS

>member
-1 MFKNKQKH
+1 MFKNKQKY

-17 ILFLAASGTAFSADL
+17 ILFLAASGTAFGVDL
-32 NETSEVPEV
+32 NENLEVLEV

-53 DVVGSSEITLNG
+53 DIVGSSEITLNG

-75 DNVGDGGTIHLN
+75 DDIDNGGTIHLN

-94 NDSVIYVNKNI
+94 KDSHVYVNKNI
-105 RIAGGLDTVLDG
+105 NIVGGSDTVLDG

-136 NLKFVNGMDV
+136 NLKFVNGMSG
-146 HGGAMIILGKNVVVE
+146 HGGAMIVLGKNVVIKD
-161 NSVFENN
+161 SVFENN
-168 YANHSGGAIY
+168 YADYAGAAIY
-178 VLSIFN
+178 VCSIFN
-184 DSGRYPEEGENL
+184 DSGKYPEEGENL

-222 QVIGC
+222 KVIGC
-227 NFVSNKVKPA
+227 NFVSNKVKP
-237 TNHKSYGGAIQIGRD
+237 TSNHEAYGGAIQIGRD

-260 VNCNFMGNEAIA
+260 VNCSFINNGAIGRN
-272 HDLNNSHGG
+272 LNNSHGG

-286 AGITYQNCKFIN
+286 AGIIYQNCKFIN
-298 NSADQGGALTYHA
+298 NSAGQGGALTYHA
-311 SGIIE
+311 SGSIE

-331 LSTGYMDMDMDL
+331 LSTGYIDGDMEL
-343 KVINC
+343 IVVNC

-368 EIQNSVF
+368 EIHKSIF
-375 NKNTAAVNG
+375 NKNIAAING
-384 GAINIVA
+384 GAINIIA
-391 KTVAIGDTEF
+391 KTVTVDDVEF
-401 NKNTAHVNGG
+401 NKNIANVNGG
-411 AIYINGNK
+411 AIYINGDK
-419 TVIEDSSF
+419 TTIVDSSF
-427 MANEAI
+427 IANEAI
-433 PDVEKLDDGLG
+433 PDAKKLDDGLG

-493 WVYALPVYA
+493 WVYALPIYA

-645 LIDANYGD
+645 LINANYGD

-667 VGTGIRLKD
+667 VGTGFRLKD
-676 LISDGLI
+676 LIPDGLI

-691 YDKKT
+691 YNKKT
-696 GILNIDSLNIGESKI
+696 GILNIGSLNMGESKI

-750 NPSADLAVEIL
+750 NPSADLVVEIL

-777 RVNNNGPDE
+777 RVTNNGPDE
-786 ATGVVVVCDLL
+786 ATGVVVCDLL

-802 YLSSTGNYDVKSGLW
+802 YLSSTGNYDVKSELW
-817 NIGTLEMGKSVSIDI
+817 NIGTLERGKSVSIDI

-842 TNDANVSGREYDWN
+842 TNDASVSGREYDWN
-856 LSNNYDNK
+856 LTNNYDNQ
-864 SIDVDVCA
+864 SIDVEVCA

-882 TAPKFNSLVEWTL
+882 TNPKFNSLVEWTL

-922 KSFNGTWN
+922 KSFNGRWN
-930 VGKLLNN
+930 VGKLINN

-966 CNLTNNIINK
+966 CNLTNNIVNK
-976 SIEVASSADL
+976 SIEVAQSADL

-1030 IFVKSSSTKGSYDA
+1030 IFVKSSSTKGNYDV
-1044 KSGIWAVDSL
+1044 KSGIWTIDSL

-1082 TQYDWNESNNH
+1082 TQYDWNESNNY
-1093 DNESVNAVK
+1093 DNKSVDAVK

-1214 EKSVHVKAA
+1214 EKSVHVKPA

-1245 VIEIINNG
+1245 VIEITNNG

-1287 VLTIDSLVDG
+1287 VLTIDLLVNG

-1303 INAAANVC
+1303 INAAANAC
-1311 GNFENKVAV
+1311 GKFENKVAV

-1332 HDGASVFVSEN
+1332 QDGTSVFVSEN
-1343 TTEKIENPV
+1343 TTEKIEDPV

-1364 LQKSMISKLEN
+1364 LQKSMVSKLKN
-1375 LTHLQSLTS
+1375 LTHPQSLTS

>member
-1 MFKNKQKH
+1 MFKNKQKY

-53 DVVGSSEITLNG
+53 DIVESSEITLNG

-260 VNCNFMGNEAIA
+260 VNCNFIGNEAIA

-316 DCVFINNSAKLYGGA
+316 NCVFINNSAKLYGGA

-433 PDVEKLDDGLG
+433 PDVKKLDDGLG

-575 VTHEDGSVAFNKTL
+575 VTHEDGSVVFNKTL

-676 LISDGLI
+676 LIPDSLI

-777 RVNNNGPDE
+777 RVTNNGPDE
-786 ATGVVVVCDLL
+786 ATGVVVCDLL

-966 CNLTNNIINK
+966 CNLTNNIVNK

-1044 KSGIWAVDSL
+1044 KSGIWAIDSL

-1214 EKSVHVKAA
+1214 KKSVHVKPA

-1245 VIEIINNG
+1245 VIEITNNG

-1287 VLTIDSLVDG
+1287 VLTIDSLAYG

-1352 NDTYLLVLAKNS
+1352 NDTYLLVLVKNS

-1375 LTHLQSLTS
+1375 LTPPQSLTS

>member
-1 MFKNKQKH
+1 MFKNKQKY

-53 DVVGSSEITLNG
+53 NVVESSEITLNG

-260 VNCNFMGNEAIA
+260 VNCNFIGNEAIA

-311 SGIIE
+311 SGIIG

-433 PDVEKLDDGLG
+433 PDVKKLDDGLG

-493 WVYALPVYA
+493 WVYALPIYA

-575 VTHEDGSVAFNKTL
+575 VTHEDGSVVFNKTL

-676 LISDGLI
+676 LIPDGLI

-696 GILNIDSLNIGESKI
+696 GILNIDSLNMGESKI

-777 RVNNNGPDE
+777 RVTNNGPDE
-786 ATGVVVVCDLL
+786 ATGVVVCDLL

-966 CNLTNNIINK
+966 CNLANNIVNK
-976 SIEVASSADL
+976 SIEVAQSADL

-991 VNNTAP
+991 VNNTSP

-1030 IFVKSSSTKGSYDA
+1030 IFVKSSSTKGNYDV
-1044 KSGIWAVDSL
+1044 KSGIWTIDSL

-1126 IIVSNNGPNMA
+1126 IIVSNKGPNMA
-1137 TGVIVN
+1137 TRVIVN

-1214 EKSVHVKAA
+1214 EKSVHVKPA

-1245 VIEIINNG
+1245 VIEITNNG

-1260 KVSELLNPNLKVI
+1260 NVSELLNPNLKVI

-1287 VLTIDSLVDG
+1287 VLTIDSLAYG

-1303 INAAANVC
+1303 INAAANAC
-1311 GNFENKVAV
+1311 GKFENKVAV

-1332 HDGASVFVSEN
+1332 QDGTSVFVSEN

-1375 LTHLQSLTS
+1375 LTHPHSLTS

>member
-260 VNCNFMGNEAIA
+260 VNCNFIGNEAIA

-391 KTVAIGDTEF
+391 KTVAIGGTEF

-433 PDVEKLDDGLG
+433 PDVKKLDDGLG

-493 WVYALPVYA
+493 WVYALPIYA

-645 LIDANYGD
+645 LINANYGD

-676 LISDGLI
+676 LIPDGLI

-691 YDKKT
+691 YNKKT
-696 GILNIDSLNIGESKI
+696 GILNIDSLNMGESKI

-750 NPSADLAVEIL
+750 NPSADLAVKIL

-777 RVNNNGPDE
+777 RVTNNGPDE
-786 ATGVVVVCDLL
+786 ATGVVVCDLL

-817 NIGTLEMGKSVSIDI
+817 NIETLESGKSVSIDI

-842 TNDANVSGREYDWN
+842 ANDASVSGKEYDWN

-864 SIDVDVCA
+864 SIAVDVCA
-872 DLAIEKLVND
+872 DLAIKKLVND
-882 TAPKFNSLVEWTL
+882 TNPKFNSLVEWTL

-946 LVNKTGKL
+946 LVNKTEKL

-966 CNLTNNIINK
+966 CNLTNNIVNK
-976 SIEVASSADL
+976 SIEVAQSADL

-991 VNNTAP
+991 VNNTSP

-1030 IFVKSSSTKGSYDA
+1030 IFVKSSSTKGNYDV
-1044 KSGIWAVDSL
+1044 KSGIWTIDSL

-1168 WDVGNLNA
+1168 WDVGNLNV

-1214 EKSVHVKAA
+1214 KKSVHVKPA

-1245 VIEIINNG
+1245 VIEITNNG

-1287 VLTIDSLVDG
+1287 VLTIDSLAYG

-1303 INAAANVC
+1303 INAAANVW
-1311 GNFENKVAV
+1311 GKFENKVAV

-1332 HDGASVFVSEN
+1332 QDGTSVFVSEN

-1364 LQKSMISKLEN
+1364 LQKSMVSKLKN
-1375 LTHLQSLTS
+1375 LTHPQSLTS

>member
-1 MFKNKQKH
+1 MFKNKQKY

-53 DVVGSSEITLNG
+53 DIVESSEITLNG

-75 DNVGDGGTIHLN
+75 DNVVDGGTIHLN

-260 VNCNFMGNEAIA
+260 VNCNFIGNEAIA

-433 PDVEKLDDGLG
+433 PDVKKLDDGLG

-575 VTHEDGSVAFNKTL
+575 VTHEDGSVVFNKTL

-676 LISDGLI
+676 LIPDGLI

-777 RVNNNGPDE
+777 RVTNNGPDE
-786 ATGVVVVCDLL
+786 ATGVVVCDLL

-882 TAPKFNSLVEWTL
+882 IAPKFNSLVEWTL

-966 CNLTNNIINK
+966 RNLTNNIVNK

-1016 ATNVQVNDLLDDGL
+1016 ATNVRVNDLLDDGL

-1044 KSGIWAVDSL
+1044 KSGIWTIDSL

-1093 DNESVNAVK
+1093 DNESVDTVK

-1214 EKSVHVKAA
+1214 EKSVHVKPA

-1343 TTEKIENPV
+1343 TTEKIENPE

-1375 LTHLQSLTS
+1375 LTHPQSLTS

-1399 VSMISIGFL
+1399 VSMVSIGFL

>member
-375 NKNTAAVNG
+375 NKNTATVNG

-391 KTVAIGDTEF
+391 KTVAIGGTEF

-433 PDVEKLDDGLG
+433 PDVKKLDDGLG

-493 WVYALPVYA
+493 WVYALPIYA

-609 KISATHFEDT
+609 RISATHFEDT

-645 LIDANYGD
+645 LINANYGD

-676 LISDGLI
+676 LIPDGLI

-691 YDKKT
+691 YNKKT
-696 GILNIDSLNIGESKI
+696 GILNIDSLNMGESKI

-777 RVNNNGPDE
+777 RVTNNGPDE
-786 ATGVVVVCDLL
+786 ATGVVVCDLL

-817 NIGTLEMGKSVSIDI
+817 NIGTLERGKSVSIDI

-842 TNDANVSGREYDWN
+842 ANDASVSGKEYDWN

-864 SIDVDVCA
+864 SIAVDVCA
-872 DLAIEKLVND
+872 DLAIKKLVND
-882 TAPKFNSLVEWTL
+882 TNPKFNSLVEWTL

-930 VGKLLNN
+930 VGKLFNN

-966 CNLTNNIINK
+966 CNLTNNIVNK
-976 SIEVASSADL
+976 SIEVAQSADL

-991 VNNTAP
+991 VNNTSP

-1030 IFVKSSSTKGSYDA
+1030 IFVKSSSTKGNYDV
-1044 KSGIWAVDSL
+1044 KSGIWTIDSL

-1093 DNESVNAVK
+1093 DNESVDAVK

-1214 EKSVHVKAA
+1214 EKSVHVKPA

-1245 VIEIINNG
+1245 VIEITNNG

-1287 VLTIDSLVDG
+1287 VLTIDSLVNG

-1303 INAAANVC
+1303 INAAANAW
-1311 GNFENKVAV
+1311 GKFENKVAV

-1332 HDGASVFVSEN
+1332 QDGTSVFVSEN
-1343 TTEKIENPV
+1343 TTEKIEDPV

-1364 LQKSMISKLEN
+1364 LQKSMVSKLEN
-1375 LTHLQSLTS
+1375 LTHSQSLTS

>member
-1 MFKNKQKH
+1 MFKNKQKY

-53 DVVGSSEITLNG
+53 NVVGSSEITLNG

-75 DNVGDGGTIHLN
+75 DNVGDGGTIYLN

-260 VNCNFMGNEAIA
+260 VNCNFIGNEAIA

-433 PDVEKLDDGLG
+433 PDVKKLDDGLG

-575 VTHEDGSVAFNKTL
+575 VTHEDGSVVFNKTL

-653 IVIWTLKITNNGPN
+653 IVIWTLKIINNGPN
-667 VGTGIRLKD
+667 VGTGIILKD
-676 LISDGLI
+676 LIPDGLI

-777 RVNNNGPDE
+777 RVTNNGPDE
-786 ATGVVVVCDLL
+786 ATGVVVCDLL

-864 SIDVDVCA
+864 SIDVEVCA

-895 RVTNNG
+895 RVTNDG

-966 CNLTNNIINK
+966 CNLTNNIVNK

-1016 ATNVQVNDLLDDGL
+1016 ATNVRVNDLLDDGL

-1044 KSGIWAVDSL
+1044 KSGIWTIDSL

-1214 EKSVHVKAA
+1214 EKLVHVKPA

-1245 VIEIINNG
+1245 VIEITNNG

-1303 INAAANVC
+1303 INAAANVW
-1311 GNFENKVAV
+1311 GNFENKVTV

>member
-391 KTVAIGDTEF
+391 KTVAIGGTEF

-433 PDVEKLDDGLG
+433 PDVKKLDDGLG

-493 WVYALPVYA
+493 WVYALPIYA

-645 LIDANYGD
+645 LINANYGD

-676 LISDGLI
+676 LIPDGLI

-691 YDKKT
+691 YNKKT
-696 GILNIDSLNIGESKI
+696 GILNIDSLNMGESKI

-750 NPSADLAVEIL
+750 NPSADLAVKIL

-777 RVNNNGPDE
+777 RVTNNGPDE
-786 ATGVVVVCDLL
+786 ATGVVVCDLL

-817 NIGTLEMGKSVSIDI
+817 NIETLESGKSVSIDI

-842 TNDANVSGREYDWN
+842 ANDASVSGKEYDWN

-864 SIDVDVCA
+864 SIAVDVCA
-872 DLAIEKLVND
+872 DLAIKKLVND
-882 TAPKFNSLVEWTL
+882 TNPKFNSLVEWTL

-966 CNLTNNIINK
+966 CNLTNNIVNK
-976 SIEVASSADL
+976 SIEVAQSADL

-991 VNNTAP
+991 VNNTSP

-1030 IFVKSSSTKGSYDA
+1030 IFVKSSSTKGNYDV
-1044 KSGIWAVDSL
+1044 KSGIWTIDSL

-1168 WDVGNLNA
+1168 WDVGNLNV

-1214 EKSVHVKAA
+1214 KKSVHVKPA

-1245 VIEIINNG
+1245 VIEITNNG

-1287 VLTIDSLVDG
+1287 VLTIDSLAYG

-1303 INAAANVC
+1303 INAAANVW
-1311 GNFENKVAV
+1311 GKFENKVAV

-1332 HDGASVFVSEN
+1332 QDGTSVFVSEN

-1364 LQKSMISKLEN
+1364 LQKSMVSKLEN
-1375 LTHLQSLTS
+1375 LTHPQSLTS

>member
-1 MFKNKQKH
+1 MFKNKQKY

-53 DVVGSSEITLNG
+53 NVVGSSEITLNG

-260 VNCNFMGNEAIA
+260 VNCNFIGNEAIA

-433 PDVEKLDDGLG
+433 PDVKKLDDGLG

-575 VTHEDGSVAFNKTL
+575 VTHEDGSVVFNKTL

-676 LISDGLI
+676 LIPDGLI

-696 GILNIDSLNIGESKI
+696 GILNIDSLNIAESKI

-761 VNDTNP
+761 VNDINP

-777 RVNNNGPDE
+777 RVTNNGPDE
-786 ATGVVVVCDLL
+786 ATGVVVCDLL

-966 CNLTNNIINK
+966 CNLTNNIVNK

-991 VNNTAP
+991 VNNTSP

-1016 ATNVQVNDLLDDGL
+1016 ATNVRVNDLLDDGL

-1044 KSGIWAVDSL
+1044 KSGIWAIDSL

-1214 EKSVHVKAA
+1214 EKSVHVKPA

-1245 VIEIINNG
+1245 VIEITNNG

>member
-1 MFKNKQKH
+1 MFKNKQKY

-53 DVVGSSEITLNG
+53 NVVGSSEITLNG

-75 DNVGDGGTIHLN
+75 DNVGDGGTIYLN

-260 VNCNFMGNEAIA
+260 VNCNFIGNEAIA

-433 PDVEKLDDGLG
+433 PDVKKLDDGLG

-493 WVYALPVYA
+493 WVYALPIYA

-575 VTHEDGSVAFNKTL
+575 VTHEDGSVVFNKTL

-676 LISDGLI
+676 LIPDGLI

-696 GILNIDSLNIGESKI
+696 GILNIDSLNSGESKI

-733 EYDWD
+733 EYDWN

-777 RVNNNGPDE
+777 RVTNNGPDE
-786 ATGVVVVCDLL
+786 ATGVVVCDLL

-966 CNLTNNIINK
+966 CNLTNNIVNK

-1030 IFVKSSSTKGSYDA
+1030 IFVKSNSTKGSYDA
-1044 KSGIWAVDSL
+1044 KSGIWTIDSL

-1093 DNESVNAVK
+1093 DNESVDTVK

-1214 EKSVHVKAA
+1214 EKSVHVKPA

-1303 INAAANVC
+1303 INAAANVW

-1375 LTHLQSLTS
+1375 LTHPQSLTS

>member
-32 NETSEVPEV
+32 NETSEVLEV

-391 KTVAIGDTEF
+391 KTVAIGGTEF

-433 PDVEKLDDGLG
+433 PDVKKLDDGLG

-450 SSSATINK
+450 SSSATVNK

-493 WVYALPVYA
+493 WVYALPIYA

-645 LIDANYGD
+645 LINANYGD

-676 LISDGLI
+676 LIPDGLI

-691 YDKKT
+691 YNKKT
-696 GILNIDSLNIGESKI
+696 GILNIDSLNMGESKI

-750 NPSADLAVEIL
+750 NPSADLAVKIL

-777 RVNNNGPDE
+777 RVTNNGPDE
-786 ATGVVVVCDLL
+786 ATGVVVCDLL

-817 NIGTLEMGKSVSIDI
+817 NIETLESGKSVSIDI

-842 TNDANVSGREYDWN
+842 ANDASVSGKEYDWN

-864 SIDVDVCA
+864 SIAVDVCA
-872 DLAIEKLVND
+872 DLAIKKLVND
-882 TAPKFNSLVEWTL
+882 TNPKFNSLVEWTL

-966 CNLTNNIINK
+966 CNLTNNIVNK
-976 SIEVASSADL
+976 SIEVAQSADL

-991 VNNTAP
+991 VNNTSP

-1030 IFVKSSSTKGSYDA
+1030 IFVKSSSTKGNYDV
-1044 KSGIWAVDSL
+1044 KSGIWTIDSL

-1093 DNESVNAVK
+1093 DNESVDAVK

-1153 SSYLSKGFYNPVNGI
+1153 SSYLSKGFYNPVIGI

-1214 EKSVHVKAA
+1214 EKSVHVKPA

-1237 NINDLIEY
+1237 NITDLIEY
-1245 VIEIINNG
+1245 VIEITNNG

-1287 VLTIDSLVDG
+1287 VLTIDSLVNG

-1303 INAAANVC
+1303 INAAANAC
-1311 GNFENKVAV
+1311 GKFENKVAV

-1332 HDGASVFVSEN
+1332 QDGTSVFVSEN

-1375 LTHLQSLTS
+1375 LTHPQSLTS

>member
-1 MFKNKQKH
+1 MFKNKQKY

-32 NETSEVPEV
+32 NENLEVPEV

-53 DVVGSSEITLNG
+53 DIVGSSEITLNG

-75 DNVGDGGTIHLN
+75 DDIDNGGTIHLN

-94 NDSVIYVNKNI
+94 KDSHVYVNKNI
-105 RIAGGLDTVLDG
+105 NIVGGSDTVLDG

-136 NLKFVNGMDV
+136 NLKFVNGMSG
-146 HGGAMIILGKNVVVE
+146 HGGAMIVLGKNVVIKD
-161 NSVFENN
+161 SVFENN
-168 YANHSGGAIY
+168 YADYAGAAIY
-178 VLSIFN
+178 VCSIFN
-184 DSGRYPEEGENL
+184 DSGKYPEEGENL

-222 QVIGC
+222 KVIGC
-227 NFVSNKVKPA
+227 NFVSNKVKP
-237 TNHKSYGGAIQIGRD
+237 TSNHEAYGGAIQIGRD

-260 VNCNFMGNEAIA
+260 VNCSFINNGAIGRN
-272 HDLNNSHGG
+272 LNNSHGG

-286 AGITYQNCKFIN
+286 AGIIYQNCKFIN
-298 NSADQGGALTYHA
+298 NSAGQGGALTYHA
-311 SGIIE
+311 SGSIE

-331 LSTGYMDMDMDL
+331 LSTGYIDGDMEL
-343 KVINC
+343 IVVNC

-368 EIQNSVF
+368 EIHKSIF
-375 NKNTAAVNG
+375 NKNIAAING
-384 GAINIVA
+384 GAINIIA
-391 KTVAIGDTEF
+391 KTVTVDDVEF
-401 NKNTAHVNGG
+401 NKNIANVNGG
-411 AIYINGNK
+411 AIYINGDK
-419 TVIEDSSF
+419 TTIVDSSF
-427 MANEAI
+427 IANEAI
-433 PDVEKLDDGLG
+433 PDAKKLDDGLG

-493 WVYALPVYA
+493 WVYALPIYA

-609 KISATHFEDT
+609 KVSATHFEDT

-645 LIDANYGD
+645 LINANYGD

-676 LISDGLI
+676 LIPDGLI

-691 YDKKT
+691 YNKKT
-696 GILNIDSLNIGESKI
+696 GILNIDSLNMGESKI

-750 NPSADLAVEIL
+750 NPSADLAVKIL

-777 RVNNNGPDE
+777 RVTNNGPDE
-786 ATGVVVVCDLL
+786 ATGVVVCDLL

-802 YLSSTGNYDVKSGLW
+802 YLSSTGNYDVKSELW
-817 NIGTLEMGKSVSIDI
+817 NIGTLESGKSVSIDI

-842 TNDANVSGREYDWN
+842 ANDASVSGKEYDWN

-864 SIDVDVCA
+864 SIAVDVCA
-872 DLAIEKLVND
+872 DLAIKKLVND
-882 TAPKFNSLVEWTL
+882 TNPKFNSLVEWTL

-966 CNLTNNIINK
+966 CNLTNNIVNK
-976 SIEVASSADL
+976 SIEVAQSADL

-991 VNNTAP
+991 VNNTSP

-1016 ATNVQVNDLLDDGL
+1016 ATNVQVNDLLDEGL

-1044 KSGIWAVDSL
+1044 KSGIWTIDSL

-1093 DNESVNAVK
+1093 DNESVDAVK
-1102 IADLSVIKLINNSNP
+1102 IADLSVIKSINNSNP

-1214 EKSVHVKAA
+1214 EKSVHVKPA

-1287 VLTIDSLVDG
+1287 VLTIDLLVDG

-1375 LTHLQSLTS
+1375 LTHPQSLTS

>member
-1 MFKNKQKH
+1 MFKNKQKY

-53 DVVGSSEITLNG
+53 NVVGSSEITLNG

-75 DNVGDGGTIHLN
+75 DNVGDGGTIYLN

-146 HGGAMIILGKNVVVE
+146 HGGAMIILGRNVVVE

-260 VNCNFMGNEAIA
+260 VNCNFIGNEAIA

-433 PDVEKLDDGLG
+433 PDVKKLDDGLG

-575 VTHEDGSVAFNKTL
+575 VTHEDGSVVFNKTL

-676 LISDGLI
+676 LIPDGLI

-777 RVNNNGPDE
+777 RVTNNGPDE
-786 ATGVVVVCDLL
+786 ATGVVVCDLL

-966 CNLTNNIINK
+966 CNLTNNIVNK

-1044 KSGIWAVDSL
+1044 KSGIWTIDSL

-1168 WDVGNLNA
+1168 WDVGNLNV
-1176 GEKLQLNIV
+1176 GEELQLNIV

-1245 VIEIINNG
+1245 VIEITNNG

-1375 LTHLQSLTS
+1375 LTHPQSLTS

>member
-1 MFKNKQKH
+1 MFKNKQKY

-53 DVVGSSEITLNG
+53 DIVGSSEITLNG

-260 VNCNFMGNEAIA
+260 VNCNFIGNEAIA

-433 PDVEKLDDGLG
+433 PDVKKLDDGLG

-493 WVYALPVYA
+493 WVYALPIYA

-575 VTHEDGSVAFNKTL
+575 VTHEDGSVVFNKTL

-676 LISDGLI
+676 LIPDGLI

-777 RVNNNGPDE
+777 RVTNNGPDE
-786 ATGVVVVCDLL
+786 ATGGVVCDLL

-966 CNLTNNIINK
+966 CNLTNNIVNK

-991 VNNTAP
+991 VNNTTP
-997 DFGEIIKWSV
+997 DFDEIIKWSV

-1016 ATNVQVNDLLDDGL
+1016 ATNVRVNDLLDDGL

-1044 KSGIWAVDSL
+1044 KSGIWAIDSL

-1214 EKSVHVKAA
+1214 EKSVHVKPA

-1245 VIEIINNG
+1245 VIEITNNG

-1287 VLTIDSLVDG
+1287 VLTIDSLAYG

-1332 HDGASVFVSEN
+1332 QDGTSVFVSEN

-1364 LQKSMISKLEN
+1364 LQKSMVSKLEN
-1375 LTHLQSLTS
+1375 LTHPQSLTS

>member
-1 MFKNKQKH
+1 MFKNKQKY

-53 DVVGSSEITLNG
+53 DIVESSEITLNG

-75 DNVGDGGTIHLN
+75 DNVGDGGTIYLN

-260 VNCNFMGNEAIA
+260 VNCNFIGNEAIA

-433 PDVEKLDDGLG
+433 PDVKKLDDGLG

-493 WVYALPVYA
+493 WVYALPIYA

-676 LISDGLI
+676 LIPDGLI

-777 RVNNNGPDE
+777 RVTNNGPDE
-786 ATGVVVVCDLL
+786 ATGVVVCDLL

-1016 ATNVQVNDLLDDGL
+1016 ATNVRVNDLLDDGL

-1044 KSGIWAVDSL
+1044 KSGIWAIDSL

-1137 TGVIVN
+1137 TGIIVN

-1214 EKSVHVKAA
+1214 EKSVHVKPA

-1303 INAAANVC
+1303 INAAANAC
-1311 GNFENKVAV
+1311 GKFENKVAV

-1332 HDGASVFVSEN
+1332 QDGTSVFVSEN

-1375 LTHLQSLTS
+1375 LTHPQSLTS

>member
-1 MFKNKQKH
+1 MFKNKQKY

-53 DVVGSSEITLNG
+53 DIVGSSEITLNG

-260 VNCNFMGNEAIA
+260 VNCNFIGNEAIA

-433 PDVEKLDDGLG
+433 PDVKKLDDGLG

-493 WVYALPVYA
+493 WVYALPIYA

-575 VTHEDGSVAFNKTL
+575 VTHEDGSVVFNKTL

-676 LISDGLI
+676 LIPDGLI

-696 GILNIDSLNIGESKI
+696 GILNIDSLNMGESKI

-777 RVNNNGPDE
+777 RVTNNGPDE
-786 ATGVVVVCDLL
+786 ATGVVVCDLL

-966 CNLTNNIINK
+966 CNLTNNIVNK

-1016 ATNVQVNDLLDDGL
+1016 ATNVRVNDLLDDGL

-1044 KSGIWAVDSL
+1044 KSGIWTIDSL

-1214 EKSVHVKAA
+1214 EKSVHVKPA

-1375 LTHLQSLTS
+1375 LTHPQSLTS